1 MQANSEVIFFILNML
16 KHYIWNSGVRARQYW
31 FIENALI
38 FFYPNWEHLHAT
50 ASRAY
55 WYRWNHC
62 LRDSEVPFPEW
73 KRKWDSACSKDGAL
87 YGVSS
92 WGPKHSVPTLL
103 SHLLLPELWGEF
115 LLVFILSGP
124 HQSQEENIH
133 TIAYRNSTRLRETM
147 TLRLVLIWYCCIDY
161 ILWEA
166 CPQFELNIVS
176 CFSIFIP
183 RQPAGAIL

>member
-1 MQANSEVIFFILNML
+1 MFDSFNYDCKFI
-16 KHYIWNSGVRARQYW
+16 
-31 FIENALI
+31 
-38 FFYPNWEHLHAT
+38 T
-50 ASRAY
+50 AFS
-55 WYRWNHC
+55 WYAEF
-62 LRDSEVPFPEW
+62 DSLSCRYE
-73 KRKWDSACSKDGAL
+73 AL

-92 WGPKHSVPTLL
+92 WGPKHPVPTLL
-103 SHLLLPELWGEF
+103 SHLLLPELWGEL
-115 LLVFILSGP
+115 LLVLILSRP

-183 RQPAGAIL
+183 RAACRWNTLRIRE